1 MINDLDI
8 VQWAYLLD
16 PAFQIVNTAGKPLTD
31 GWIEV
36 YIHGTRNKYY
46 CASDFD
52 GTLHPFKIP
61 LDSLGANIVLASPDY
76 AYDIYI
82 YNKFGSL
89 VMSRYNVVAGKGGG
103 GSGGIPSQTEAQ
115 HWLGQYGATQALEG
129 NERGQ
134 TLALPSRPDY
144 QGDFVDHIDYGTING
159 DEVNQ
164 YPKYMYLKPGLYLVN
179 CVIRFQQQ
187 SGTEVNRLDET
198 LVYTGNGNAN
208 EDIAWQLDETGPLA
222 TGDRHCLKLT
232 FIRKVLD
239 EGETSPV
246 DCNNILYFAPAPQ
259 VNWSDAY
266 IQTLQVV
273 KLNSAVQG
281 GGTQQLLKPGPG
293 ISIDDENEISVTG
306 MQPVSGMN
314 QYVTVINF
322 NDYITEVTEVINNVT
337 GDIINIQNEIE
348 QVSAS
353 VSAIVPE
360 YQEGYG
366 IIIEGDTISVDPSI
380 IPSGCVSQ
388 EELAQVTG
396 DIVNQI
402 ENVTG
407 DVTEIT
413 NIVNNVTGDI
423 TNLTEVVNNVTGD
436 VTNLTEIVEGATG
449 DITNIITEISNVTG
463 DIVNINENVTNLTE
477 VVEGVT
483 GDVTNITNIIEGVT
497 GDISDIEGDIT
508 NITNVVNNVTGDVTN
523 LTEVV
528 NNVTGDVTNLTEVVN
543 NVTGDVHNLTEVVN
557 GVTGDIEQLNTDI
570 QAVSAALPDAQVQS
584 DWDESNPDSKA
595 FILNK
600 PDLDVYAT
608 KDEVGS
614 ATAVLQSEIEAVT
627 GNPLE
632 QVQSDWTQVD
642 DTKVDYIKNKPD
654 ETEVIAGRG
663 ISIVES
669 GSTVTI
675 SATGQATVED
685 LAQVNADIQTVS
697 AAIPDISNLA
707 TKDEVNAVEHD
718 VQVVSSAI
726 PDISNLATKDSV
738 QAVADDVQTVS
749 AAIPDISNLAT
760 KDEVQ
765 SVEDDVQTVSA
776 AIPDISN
783 LATKDE
789 VNAVENDLQ
798 TVSAAVD
805 SVSAS
810 IPESE
815 EVEFEELDLSKFAQ
829 ASAVTALEGQIE
841 TVSSAI
847 PDVSDFVTHGELAA
861 VTGDYAT
868 NEDLQTVSAAI
879 PDISN
884 LATESEVQFVSGAI
898 EAVSAGIP
906 AAQVQSDW
914 AQTATGEPDYI
925 KNKPTETPLIAG
937 ENIVI
942 EDVQNGIQISATVPP
957 VTGFA
962 TEEDLQTVSAAIPDI
977 SNLATKDEVQ
987 AVADDVQ
994 TVSAAIPD
1002 ISNLATKTELDSA
1015 IDAATGMIPDVSNLA
1030 STSEVQAV
1038 ADDLQTVSAAIPDPQ
1053 VNADWNAT
1061 SGVAEILN
1069 KPEVVE
1075 MSIANIIAG
1084 DNVSITASGDDY
1096 VISASGGSDY
1106 TAGQYISIENNE
1118 IAVTG
1123 LQPAGD
1129 YATNADLQTVSGA
1142 IPDVSNLATESDLQT
1157 VSAAVDSVSAS
1168 IPESEEVEFE
1178 ELDLS
1183 QFASQSAVTA
1193 LEADIQ
1199 TVSSAIPDVSNLATE
1214 AELQTV
1220 SAAIPDVSD
1229 LATKQELEAVS
1240 AAVPEAQV
1248 NADWDAV
1255 SGKAEILNKPAEVNL
1270 IAGSNITITESGA
1283 NLVISSTGG
1292 AVTGDYVTY
1301 PELAAVTGDVAHIA
1315 SDIQTVSGAV
1325 NEVSGKIPE
1334 SEEVEFEELE
1344 VLDMG
1349 VSQLIA
1355 GDNITITASGDDYV
1369 ISAQG
1374 GGGGPVTGDY
1384 ATHAEVA
1391 QVAADVQTVSAAI
1404 PDVSNLATNA
1414 ALQTVSGA
1422 VDEVSGMIP
1431 ESEDVE
1437 FEELE
1442 VLDMDVSHLI
1452 AGDNISITASGDD
1465 YVVSATVPDVSN
1477 FATQTYVQ
1485 NYTIP
1490 VQVVGSSAAATG
1502 ADILYIVTGE

>member
-61 LDSLGANIVLASPDY
+61 LDSLGSNIVLASPDY
-76 AYDIYI
+76 AYDVYI

-89 VMSRYNVVAGKGGG
+89 VMSRYNVKAGAAGG
-103 GSGGIPSQTEAQ
+103 GSGGMPSQYEAQ
-115 HWLGQYGATQALEG
+115 HWLGQYGATQALIG
-129 NERGQ
+129 NQTGQ
-134 TLALPSRPDY
+134 TLALPSNPDY
-144 QGDFVDHIDYGTING
+144 QGDFIDHIDYGLING
-159 DEVNQ
+159 DETNE

-187 SGTEVNRLDET
+187 LGTEVNRLDET

-208 EDIAWQLDETGPLA
+208 EDVAWQLDETGPLT

-246 DCNNILYFAPAPQ
+246 DCSNILYFAPGPS
-259 VNWSDAY
+259 VNWNDAY
-266 IQTLQVV
+266 IQTLQIV

-281 GGTQQLLKPGPG
+281 GGGAQLLKPGPG
-293 ISIDDENEISVTG
+293 ISIDEENEISVTG
-306 MQPVSGMN
+306 MQPVSGMD

-360 YQEGYG
+360 YEAGYG
-366 IIIEGDTISVDPSI
+366 IVIEDDTISVDPSI

-407 DVTEIT
+407 DVT
-413 NIVNNVTGDI
+413 
-423 TNLTEVVNNVTGD
+423 
-436 VTNLTEIVEGATG
+436 
-449 DITNIITEISNVTG
+449 NIITEISNVTG

-477 VVEGVT
+477 VV
-483 GDVTNITNIIEGVT
+483 
-497 GDISDIEGDIT
+497 
-508 NITNVVNNVTGDVTN
+508 
-523 LTEVV
+523 
-528 NNVTGDVTNLTEVVN
+528 
-543 NVTGDVHNLTEVVN
+543 N
-557 GVTGDIEQLNTDI
+557 GVTGDIEQLNADI

-600 PDLDVYAT
+600 PDLNVYAT

-614 ATAVLQSEIEAVT
+614 ATSVLQSEIEAVT

-642 DTKVDYIKNKPD
+642 DTQVDYIKNKPE
-654 ETEVIAGRG
+654 ETEVIAGPG

-707 TKDEVNAVEHD
+707 TKDSVQAVEHD
-718 VQVVSSAI
+718 VQVVSS
-726 PDISNLATKDSV
+726 
-738 QAVADDVQTVS
+738 
-749 AAIPDISNLAT
+749 AIPDISNLAT

-810 IPESE
+810 IPETE
-815 EVEFEELDLSKFAQ
+815 EVEFEELDLSQFAQ
-829 ASAVTALEGQIE
+829 ASAVTAIESQIQ

-914 AQTATGEPDYI
+914 TQTATGEPDYI
-925 KNKPTETPLIAG
+925 KNKPNETPLIAG
-937 ENIVI
+937 QNIVI

-962 TEEDLQTVSAAIPDI
+962 TEADLQTVSAAVD
-977 SNLATKDEVQ
+977 S
-987 AVADDVQ
+987 
-994 TVSAAIPD
+994 VSAAIPEYEE
-1002 ISNLATKTELDSA
+1002 IEFEELDLSQFVTESA
-1015 IDAATGMIPDVSNLA
+1015 VTGLEEQIQTVSSAIPDVSNLA
-1030 STSEVQAV
+1030 SKSEVQAV
-1038 ADDLQTVSAAIPDPQ
+1038 ADDLQIVSAAIPDVSNFATESDLQTVSAAIPDPQ

-1069 KPEVVE
+1069 KPEIVE
-1075 MSIANIIAG
+1075 MSVANIIAG
-1084 DNVSITASGDDY
+1084 ENVSITASGDDY
-1096 VISASGGSDY
+1096 VISASGGSNY
-1106 TAGQYISIENNE
+1106 NAGQYISIENNE

-1123 LQPAGD
+1123 LQPEGD
-1129 YATNADLQTVSGA
+1129 YATNADLQTVSAA
-1142 IPDVSNLATESDLQT
+1142 IPDVSD
-1157 VSAAVDSVSAS
+1157 
-1168 IPESEEVEFE
+1168 
-1178 ELDLS
+1178 
-1183 QFASQSAVTA
+1183 
-1193 LEADIQ
+1193 
-1199 TVSSAIPDVSNLATE
+1199 LATE
-1214 AELQTV
+1214 ADLQTV

-1248 NADWDAV
+1248 NADWTAV
-1255 SGKAEILNKPAEVNL
+1255 SGKAEILNKPTESNLIAGQNVTIAVSGDDFVISAAGGDASTFVTREEFEEVTATIPEPQVNADWNATSGVAEILNKPAEVNL

-1292 AVTGDYVTY
+1292 GSVTGDYVTY
-1301 PELAAVTGDVAHIA
+1301 PELAAVTGDVAQNA

-1325 NEVSGKIPE
+1325 DEVSGKIPE
-1334 SEEVEFEELE
+1334 SEEVEFEELD
-1344 VLDMG
+1344 L
-1349 VSQLIA
+1349 SQ
-1355 GDNITITASGDDYV
+1355 YV
-1369 ISAQG
+1369 TESA
-1374 GGGGPVTGDY
+1374 VTGLEAEIQTVSAAIPDVSNL
-1384 ATHAEVA
+1384 ATKTEVGN
-1391 QVAADVQTVSAAI
+1391 VEADVQTVSAAI
-1404 PDVSNLATNA
+1404 PDVSNF
-1414 ALQTVSGA
+1414 
-1422 VDEVSGMIP
+1422 I
-1431 ESEDVE
+1431 
-1437 FEELE
+1437 
-1442 VLDMDVSHLI
+1442 
-1452 AGDNISITASGDD
+1452 
-1465 YVVSATVPDVSN
+1465 
-1477 FATQTYVQ
+1477 TQTAME

-1490 VQVVGSSAAATG
+1490 VQVVASSAAATG
-1502 ADILYIVTGE
+1502 NDILYIVTGA